1 MSAEKTHWRLHVVLV
16 TIIASVFA
24 AVPFLMGAE
33 IAQFAAMI
41 LFPSTIAAYVIVMR
55 LSGVQPQGDK
65 A

>member
-1 MSAEKTHWRLHVVLV
+1 M
-16 TIIASVFA
+16 

-33 IAQFAAMI
+33 IAQFAAAI
-41 LFPSTIAAYVIVMR
+41 LFPSTIAANVVVMR

>member
-1 MSAEKTHWRLHVVLV
+1 MRAEKTNWRSHVVLV

-24 AVPFLMGAE
+24 AVPFLMGSE
-33 IAQFAAMI
+33 IARVAATI
-41 LFPSTIAAYVIVMR
+41 LFPSTIAAYVVVMR

>member
-16 TIIASVFA
+16 TIIACVFA

-41 LFPSTIAAYVIVMR
+41 LFPSTIAAYVVVMR